1 MNDNTGEG
9 KNFFDKELTSLV
21 PDKITV
27 KLTVPGEEA
36 DHDFET
42 ESPGGD
48 IPSADEFQL
57 KRFRHI
63 TYFKVTDR
71 DGIKTKF
78 DPAMLLKIKYTYSDW
93 EEASENVYK
102 RPRVFYLV
110 RKDNSWA
117 EKWVEFTDGISPNP
131 PPDENA
137 PGSLTI
143 SIEELEDPLI
153 GGT

>member
-36 DHDFET
+36 DHKFET
-42 ESPGGD
+42 EFPGGV
-48 IPSADEFQL
+48 IPSADEFKL

-63 TYFKVTDR
+63 TYFKVKEHDR
-71 DGIKTKF
+71 VKTKF
-78 DPAMLLKIKYTYSDW
+78 DSEMLLKIKITYLDW
-93 EEASENVYK
+93 EEASKNEYK
-102 RPRVFYLV
+102 RPRVFYLA
-110 RKDNSWA
+110 REDNSWA
-117 EKWVEFTDGISPNP
+117 TKWVEFIDGIS
-131 PPDENA
+131 PDENA